1 MRLLKPLATLA
12 LVASTVTLHA
22 QDKAFLLDIEPGS
35 EALLA
40 AISGS
45 GAVAVGN
52 FNGGG
57 GLYWMPT
64 SGVVFIGGVFATGVS
79 GDGRTIVGTAL
90 DANRLRNAAIWQRGA
105 EWRML
110 GGLPNSVPCDGLSS
124 ALGVS
129 RDGKVVVGSA
139 VKSCTLSHAFRWDES
154 SGMVDLGSVEGQDSR
169 ASAVSGDGK
178 VVVGRQNDANGTQV
192 GVRWVDGRQET
203 FGRPVGPALAV
214 NVDGTVVVGQRCR
227 VVSEQIEQSAWIWT
241 ERDGIQCLLAPGI
254 KTSIEGPVLTFGAA
268 ISDNGRVVAGG
279 HGAEGAR
286 DAVLWI
292 DGKESYLKD
301 YLRAH
306 GVPDAF
312 QGWINTGEIDGVSP
326 DGRVLVGW
334 GAAIGGFRGYVV
346 ILPDLEPLK

>member
-1 MRLLKPLATLA
+1 MRLLKLLAALM
-12 LVASTVTLHA
+12 LVASTLTLRA
-22 QDKAFLLDIEPGS
+22 QDKAFLLEIEPRS

-40 AISGS
+40 AVSAS

-64 SGVVFIGGVFATGVS
+64 SGVVSIAGVFGTGVS
-79 GDGRTIVGTAL
+79 GDGRTIVGSAL
-90 DANRLRNAAIWQRGA
+90 DANRNRNAAIWQRGA

-110 GGLPNSVPCDGLSS
+110 GGLPNSVPCDGLSA

-129 RDGKVVVGSA
+129 RDGKVVVGQA

-154 SGMVDLGSVEGQDSR
+154 GGMVELSSVAGQDSR
-169 ASAVSGDGK
+169 ASAVSADGA
-178 VVVGRQNDANGTQV
+178 VVVGRQDDSLGNQI

-214 NVDGTVVVGQRCR
+214 NGDATIVVGQRCR
-227 VVSEQIEQSAWIWT
+227 VIPDDIEQSAWMWT
-241 ERDGIQCLLAPGI
+241 ARGGIQCLIAPGV
-254 KTSIEGPVLTFGAA
+254 KTSIEGPVLTFAA
-268 ISDNGRVVAGG
+268 AVSDNGRIAAGG

-286 DAVLWI
+286 DAVIWI
-292 DGKESYLKD
+292 DGTGSYLKD

-312 QGWINTGEIDGVSP
+312 QRWINTGEITGMSP

-334 GAAIGGFRGYVV
+334 GAAIGGFGGYGV
-346 ILPDLEPLK
+346 ILPELEPLK